1 MFIEES
7 TCHRVTN
14 RVKYYPMFD
23 GNKSRIRK
31 ASLCLLSLSYFLLA
45 FGYWS
50 AITALSGFLEH
61 SSWIDQKRLY
71 ELY

>member
-1 MFIEES
+1 
-7 TCHRVTN
+7 
-14 RVKYYPMFD
+14 MFD
-23 GNKSRIRK
+23 GNKRRIRK

-61 SSWIDQKRLY
+61 SSWIDQKQLY

>member
-1 MFIEES
+1 
-7 TCHRVTN
+7 
-14 RVKYYPMFD
+14 MFD
-23 GNKSRIRK
+23 GNKRRIPK

-50 AITALSGFLEH
+50 AIIALSGFLER
-61 SSWIDQKRLY
+61 SSSIDQKRLY